1 MRKLLYK
8 EAVYLVAGPTL
19 GGAGV
24 QAISLQSV
32 LGRLPVPAG
41 RLGGGG
47 EGHWG
52 GFKGEGVEP
61 ARGCLGTRGGRLAV
75 RAVFPGLPWEGK
87 PAGEPQ

>member
-47 EGHWG
+47 EGHSG
-52 GFKGEGVEP
+52 RVQG
-61 ARGCLGTRGGRLAV
+61 RGGGASQRM
-75 RAVFPGLPWEGK
+75 PGDKGRE
-87 PAGEPQ
+87 AGGQGSFSGAAMGG

>member
-19 GGAGV
+19 AGAGV

-41 RLGGGG
+41 
-47 EGHWG
+47 
-52 GFKGEGVEP
+52 
-61 ARGCLGTRGGRLAV
+61 
-75 RAVFPGLPWEGK
+75 
-87 PAGEPQ
+87 